1 MLGDTKVARH
11 RAPSPAETEREDVG
25 LVIIHVRGKVHVGP
39 NAMSRYALGPNV
51 RFIIARFPVHGSPTS
66 ENANMISRE
75 SNDGASSL
83 PLRSCILAILSS
95 NASTRDTTP
104 DSDIDVSYI
113 VIAAMYTETRAIAWS
128 W

>member
-11 RAPSPAETEREDVG
+11 REPSPAETEREDVG

-51 RFIIARFPVHGSPTS
+51 RFIIAS

-75 SNDGASSL
+75 SNDGASWL
-83 PLRSCILAILSS
+83 PLRSGILAILSS